1 MLKKKPAV
9 TTPYLPQALEAID
22 KGDITK
28 AHQFIQDGAIDYFN
42 RLSDAAATIPV
53 ADAALLICLY
63 HHIGNELARN
73 DPVAAE
79 LAKKLKPIPLPPI
92 NYTRKK

>member
-1 MLKKKPAV
+1 MLKKKPK
-9 TTPYLPQALEAID
+9 TTAPYLRWALSAID
-22 KGDITK
+22 QGKFTE
-28 AHQFIQDGAIDYFN
+28 AHQIIQDGAIDYFN
-42 RLSDAAATIPV
+42 RLNAAASTIPV

-79 LAKKLKPIPLPPI
+79 LAKRLEPIPLPPI
-92 NYTRKK
+92 NYTKKK